1 MELGG
6 LADDL
11 AVASLTM
18 ARRFAAGATMWC
30 VAPEWP
36 THGRHIAVE
45 FVHPVVV
52 GKRALPAV
60 FVDAADVVADLR
72 VLVRPGDIVVAASG
86 AGHEGVAATM
96 RRGPAW
102 GATTVWVGGGSR
114 PPLAAADHVLWLDRD
129 DGSALA
135 FSGRLVVLYHL
146 LWELTHVCFE
156 HPGLLRAGDDASVGD
171 VCVTCADEGRLAE
184 VLATEATGEARVRTA
199 DGLQVADVSLVEPVA
214 PGDLVLIHAGSAITR
229 VPG

>member
-11 AVASLTM
+11 AVASLAM

-36 THGRHIAVE
+36 AHGRHVAVE
-45 FVHPVVV
+45 FVHPVIV

-60 FVDAADVVADLR
+60 FVDTGNAVADLR
-72 VLVRPGDIVVAASG
+72 VLVRPGDLVLAASTAAHG
-86 AGHEGVAATM
+86 GVAAAM

-102 GATTVWVGGGSR
+102 GTTTVWVGGGPR
-114 PPLAAADHVLWLDRD
+114 PPVAAADHVLWLE
-129 DGSALA
+129 DGSASLE
-135 FSGRLVVLYHL
+135 FTGRLVVLYHL

-156 HPGLLRAGDDASVGD
+156 HPGLLRAGDAACDGD

-184 VLATEATGEARVRTA
+184 VVATATGSEARVRTA
-199 DGLQVADVSLVEPVA
+199 TGVEMADVTLVEPVA
-214 PGDLVLIHAGSAITR
+214 PGELLLIHAGSAITR